1 MRVGDSPRRSSAT
14 GSGGLPR
21 PSSARRTGSQLS
33 SGRSRCVRRSSAWP
47 LALGLPLEADDA
59 PVAPATEAAPLDPF
73 GLTPRE
79 REVLALVSIGRTN
92 RQIADELFISEST
105 AGVHVS
111 NILGKLGVASRTEA
125 AGIAVRLDLG
135 SVHAADAT
143 DPVIAAAQAQPGRR
157 SSS

>member
-1 MRVGDSPRRSSAT
+1 M
-14 GSGGLPR
+14 
-21 PSSARRTGSQLS
+21 
-33 SGRSRCVRRSSAWP
+33 
-47 LALGLPLEADDA
+47 
-59 PVAPATEAAPLDPF
+59 
-73 GLTPRE
+73 
-79 REVLALVSIGRTN
+79 LALVSIGRTN

-135 SVHAADAT
+135 SVQAADAA
-143 DPVIAAAQAQPGRR
+143 DPVSATAQTQRGRR